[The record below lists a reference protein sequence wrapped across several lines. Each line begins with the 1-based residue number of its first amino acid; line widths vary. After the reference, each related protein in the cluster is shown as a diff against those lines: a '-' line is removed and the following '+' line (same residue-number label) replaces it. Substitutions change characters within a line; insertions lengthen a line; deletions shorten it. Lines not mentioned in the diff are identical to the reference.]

1 MSDSSY
7 PGRTAELR
15 SGQAR
20 YAPKERIGVGGMAD
34 VWRGEAQFE
43 DGQILPVAMKRVL
56 PDLASS
62 PLYRGILEDE
72 ARIGLLIR
80 HPNVVRVLDAR
91 ELHGSYVMIM
101 ELVEGASVR
110 ELCRDAQ
117 VRGMG
122 LPLPIALHIARE
134 LARALVYLHEAVDEW
149 GRELCIVHRD
159 ISPHNVLVAM
169 DGSVKLIDFG
179 LALSRANLREH
190 DSSTLEGKLG
200 YLAPEVVL
208 RQDASP
214 SVDLFAAGVILWECL
229 AGQRLFQAQTDE
241 ETVRRVVRCQVPL
254 LSELVEGVPAE
265 VDDFLQVLL
274 ASDPGQRHATARDV
288 AAELEYLVLR
298 YECDWGKLD
307 TASLMR
313 TQYAKREATS
323 GRVRTISSSGTQA
336 VVIREHA
343 DQTPTRIADLTPTRI
358 ADQTPTRI
366 ANAAVPGQR

>member
-1 MSDSSY
+1 MSDIGHS
-7 PGRTAELR
+7 RRAAELR

-34 VWRGEAQFE
+34 VWRGEACLE

-56 PDLASS
+56 PDLAKS

-72 ARIGLLIR
+72 ARIGMLLR
-80 HPNVVRVLDAR
+80 HPNIVRVFDAR

-110 ELCRDAQ
+110 EICRDAQ
-117 VRGMG
+117 VRGQG

-134 LARALVYLHEAVDEW
+134 PARALTYLHEAVDEW

-159 ISPHNVLVAM
+159 ISPHNVLLAM

-208 RQDASP
+208 RQEASP
-214 SVDLFAAGVILWECL
+214 AVDLFAAGVILWECL
-229 AGQRLFQAQTDE
+229 AGQRLFQAQSDE
-241 ETVRRVVRCQVPL
+241 ETVRRVVRCRVPL
-254 LSELVEGVPAE
+254 LTELVEGVPGE
-265 VDDFLQVLL
+265 VDELIQVLL
-274 ASDPGQRHATARDV
+274 AREPGQRHPAARDV

-307 TASLMR
+307 AASLMR
-313 TQYAKREATS
+313 TQYEKREFGVA
-323 GRVRTISSSGTQA
+323 RPRTISSSGTQA
-336 VVIREHA
+336 VVMPEQA
-343 DQTPTRIADLTPTRI
+343 DETPTRMAGQTPTRL
-358 ADQTPTRI
+358 
-366 ANAAVPGQR
+366 ANTAVPGHR